1 MPNYITNVIYA
12 KKQDIKKLLSKLTK
26 IENGERVVD
35 FNKIF
40 PMPADLNIESSNM
53 SYAIRNCYFPNTQLL
68 EKQDKLINPILDK
81 IYTTKI
87 KRDTFVNKVKKV
99 WKNIDN
105 TFNSVYKYGSNF
117 KDYETLLKG
126 YFNYKRYGY
135 KDWYDWCWDKWGT
148 KWNGIDFIKFSFNG
162 NDVLSFQTAWSCP
175 VNIFKELSKV
185 APFVVS
191 YADEDIGTH
200 YGVFKMENGEAKEVL
215 TSGHQSMGEA
225 LFCKGEDEYSIP
237 EFFGEDVYGSEEI
250 KEYFGM
256 TRKQVVKNTLSEYV
270 LAKNLVNSLIKGL

>member
-12 KKQDIKKLLSKLTK
+12 KKRDMKKLLNKLTK

-40 PMPADLNIESSNM
+40 PMPADLNIESGSM
-53 SYAIRNCYFPNTQLL
+53 SYETIRKERIEMQNKF
-68 EKQDKLINPILDK
+68 INPILDK
-81 IYTTKI
+81 LYSSKI
-87 KRDTFVNKVKKV
+87 KRSTFVNKVKKV
-99 WKNIDN
+99 WKNIN
-105 TFNSVYKYGSNF
+105 TTFNSVYKFGDDFSN
-117 KDYETLLKG
+117 YETLLKG

-148 KWNGIDFIKFSFNG
+148 KWNGVDFGKFSFNG
-162 NDVLSFQTAWSCP
+162 HDVLSFQTAWACP

-191 YADEDIGTH
+191 YADEDIGNN
-200 YGVFKMENGEAKEVL
+200 YGVYKMENGEAKEVL
-215 TSGHQSMGEA
+215 TSGHQSIGEA
-225 LFCKGEDEYSIP
+225 LFCKGEEEYFIP
-237 EFFGEDVYGSEEI
+237 DFYGEDMYSSEEI

-256 TRKQVVKNTLSEYV
+256 TRKQAVRNTLSEYV
-270 LAKNLVNSLIKGL
+270 IAKNLVNSLIKGL